1 MKKASTQRT
10 DSNRALL
17 EVITI
22 RLATHMAAIQEYVQN
37 TLLYHSMDRDSLD
50 NMVATTLEELIASRL
65 ITLDTMGSYEPTLI
79 SQATVAAY
87 LAPEDG
93 LFLHDELQR
102 ALKAFV
108 MDGDMHI
115 FYTFTPL
122 YNPGS
127 ADINWPVFRREME
140 SLDESGLRV
149 LDFVGVNPGLINRM
163 CDTLESASN
172 IKAEN
177 VQGQ

>member
-1 MKKASTQRT
+1 M
-10 DSNRALL
+10 NRALL
-17 EVITI
+17 EIITI
-22 RLATHMAAIQEYVQN
+22 RLATHMATVQEYVQN
-37 TLLYHSMDRDSLD
+37 TLLYHTMDRGSLD
-50 NMVATTLEELIASRL
+50 TMVATTLEELIASNL
-65 ITLDTMGSYEPTLI
+65 ISLDDMGSYEATLL

-149 LDFVGVNPGLINRM
+149 LDFVGVNPGMINRM
-163 CDTLESASN
+163 CGVFASSQ
-172 IKAEN
+172 IS
-177 VQGQ
+177 